1 MAEKMAASL
10 EELRKLQEKDRCVVL
25 QGTAEIGRTHLTR
38 LLDNGWLQEVM
49 KGWYI
54 AARPGTEGD
63 TTVWYTS
70 FWYFIAKYA
79 AVRLGEQWCLTADQ
93 SLDLYSGKTT
103 VPVQVIIK
111 SPKGHNNT
119 QKLMYDTSLLV
130 FQSEIP
136 DQVYKEPEYGLNLYP
151 LAEAQGL
158 GMKAVGIT
166 GLSGIKFESGGEL
179 VGIYMPNQ
187 NYYKGY
193 VGALELMTDQTLTAG
208 IYNNKETVLGFAPD
222 DLAGVYFGQCM
233 FMGAVAD
240 GYLYCV
246 PSPIFQQQQG
256 INFTFF
262 FTGTTSTIVSLM
274 YDMMLVD
281 ESKDMGGIPGAAV
294 QRMAEIRRSLLE
306 GFKPG
311 NFVELPQFSGTP
323 GHLETILPALPV
335 NLASDPMPAP
345 APSLKKA
352 QVKTSVVRGIAQTAA
367 AGNGLVKT
375 AVRAK

>member
-1 MAEKMAASL
+1 MHIIKNEYLHVNKNEYLHENNQDLNKNGSMATMAEKMAASL

-151 LAEAQGL
+151 LAEA
-158 GMKAVGIT
+158 
-166 GLSGIKFESGGEL
+166 L
-179 VGIYMPNQ
+179 VYATPR
-187 NYYKGY
+187 
-193 VGALELMTDQTLTAG
+193 
-208 IYNNKETVLGFAPD
+208 
-222 DLAGVYFGQCM
+222 YFQ
-233 FMGAVAD
+233 VEK
-240 GYLYCV
+240 
-246 PSPIFQQQQG
+246 I
-256 INFTFF
+256 
-262 FTGTTSTIVSLM
+262 
-274 YDMMLVD
+274 
-281 ESKDMGGIPGAAV
+281 AA
-294 QRMAEIRRSLLE
+294 R
-306 GFKPG
+306 
-311 NFVELPQFSGTP
+311 T
-323 GHLETILPALPV
+323 
-335 NLASDPMPAP
+335 
-345 APSLKKA
+345 
-352 QVKTSVVRGIAQTAA
+352 
-367 AGNGLVKT
+367 
-375 AVRAK
+375 